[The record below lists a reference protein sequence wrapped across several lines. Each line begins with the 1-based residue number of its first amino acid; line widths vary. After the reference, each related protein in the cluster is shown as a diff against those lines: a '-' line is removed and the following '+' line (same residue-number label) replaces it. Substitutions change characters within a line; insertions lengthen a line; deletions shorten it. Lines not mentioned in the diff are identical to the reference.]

1 MFNLLHFSKTAACSL
16 LHNTL
21 VISAVFVFLKNL
33 MMFSAFVPEPEAKIT
48 IRFITVFLSAQK
60 KE

>member
-1 MFNLLHFSKTAACSL
+1 
-16 LHNTL
+16 
-21 VISAVFVFLKNL
+21 LKNL
-33 MMFSAFVPEPEAKIT
+33 MMFSAFVPEPEAKII